1 MPGRKLPEASLL
13 RSHPPTK
20 DRIARLSS
28 LYEQD
33 TEQSTALADLGL
45 AHPMPRLIAPM
56 APITTRP
63 RARLI
68 GYWY

>member
-1 MPGRKLPEASLL
+1 MPGRKMPEASLL

-28 LYEQD
+28 LYDRGQD
-33 TEQSTALADLGL
+33 PSTALAAFGFGN
-45 AHPMPRLIAPM
+45 PTPQLIAPM

-63 RARLI
+63 RSRLV
-68 GYWY
+68 GFWY